1 MSFFVGE
8 GVFELYRD
16 VFGVLALVEQNA
28 CESYKLNQQFS
39 FYFQKEVYFFLLYKK
54 ASKRGRMLYGIRNIS
69 VYYWPHDA

>member
-16 VFGVLALVEQNA
+16 VFGVIALVEQNA

-39 FYFQKEVYFFLLYKK
+39 FYFQKEVYFFSSVQKSKQERKNVIWYTKYFSLLL
-54 ASKRGRMLYGIRNIS
+54 A
-69 VYYWPHDA
+69 A